1 MQPARQRRGPEQL
14 GLSLAKM
21 LSRQYV
27 VDREDPLW
35 EVIQAVIVL
44 LEEAIDPK
52 SARRTGRKARLFEDV
67 ISAEETLMARG
78 DDDSRQQR
86 GGGNTDEL

>member
-1 MQPARQRRGPEQL
+1 MQPARQRRGPEEL
-14 GLSLAKM
+14 GLTLAKM
-21 LSRQYV
+21 LSRQYI

-52 SARRTGRKARLFEDV
+52 SARRTGRKTRLFKDV
-67 ISAEETLMARG
+67 VTAAETLMARG
-78 DDDSRQQR
+78 DDDSGQQR
-86 GGGNTDEL
+86 GGGRADEL